1 RLGLIFNNARS
12 MLQKVDAIPEK
23 CGNWFTKQLAFKDRP
38 NEMFTLHYRNP
49 IEAIK
54 ALWGDPSLMNEFVYK
69 PAKLF
74 RSSTLTEEERIF
86 SEMWT
91 SSFWHSVQVSFL
103 KIPEGGTVAPV
114 IIATDKTQL
123 TQFSGNKSAYP
134 VYMTLGNIPKTT
146 RCKPG
151 TRACIL
157 IAYLP
162 VDKFVKD
169 GLTKTQLK
177 LRNYQLF
184 HRVMSIVLDSLK
196 VAGNP
201 KGPGV
206 EMTGGDGAVRRVY
219 PVLACYIADYPEQCL
234 VTCTKYGTCPKCRR
248 TSDELHLPTPGE
260 PRTWR
265 WTRDTIREAQK

>member
-1 RLGLIFNNARS
+1 RLGLTFNNARS
-12 MLQKVDAIPEK
+12 MLQKVDSIPEK

-38 NEMFTLHYRNP
+38 NETFTLHYRDP

-54 ALWGDPSLMNEFVYK
+54 ALWGDPSLTNEFVYK

-91 SSFWHSVQVSFL
+91 SSFWHSVQVNFL

-146 RCKPG
+146 RRKPG

-184 HRVMSIVLDSLK
+184 HRAMSIVLDSLK
-196 VAGNP
+196 VAG
-201 KGPGV
+201 
-206 EMTGGDGAVRRVY
+206 
-219 PVLACYIADYPEQCL
+219 
-234 VTCTKYGTCPKCRR
+234 
-248 TSDELHLPTPGE
+248 
-260 PRTWR
+260 
-265 WTRDTIREAQK
+265 